1 MLLSRTSV
9 PVMHG
14 TIFDDRYVRRVG
26 GSPQSDLPVI
36 LANFDQIWP
45 SISVASRPYLGH
57 TSVSTSDLGVTEM
70 KITSKLLWPTS
81 KF

>member
-1 MLLSRTSV
+1 MTV
-9 PVMHG
+9 
-14 TIFDDRYVRRVG
+14 TFG
-26 GSPQSDLPVI
+26 GSEDLPDLPVI

-57 TSVSTSDLGVTEM
+57 ISVSTNDLGVTEM